1 MFTKIPH
8 LLLISLL
15 ILSSIVFPQ
24 CRAAPGTEEVE
35 NEREFAYIGNAT
47 IGPKEWGKMHPEWET
62 CSNGDIQSP
71 IDISRSGVV
80 GKHDLGVLK
89 PKYKAAPASVKN
101 RGHDIM
107 VSWHGD
113 AGDIKINGTRYS
125 LKQLHWHSPAEHT
138 FDGLRHQ
145 MEVHLVHETPQG
157 KIAVVAI
164 TYDYGKSDP
173 FLDTVI
179 PHIARIGEEDRGIGV
194 VDPRGVKMP
203 TKQYYR
209 YIGSLTVPP
218 CTEGVVWT
226 IVKKVKTVSKKQV
239 HALRKSVH
247 DNAEENARP
256 LQQKKE
262 RKVWYYSHKSA

>member
-15 ILSSIVFPQ
+15 ILSSTVFPQ
-24 CRAAPGTEEVE
+24 CRAAPGTEEAE
-35 NEREFAYIGNAT
+35 NEREFAYIGNAK
-47 IGPKEWGKMHPEWET
+47 IGPKEWGKIHPEWAT
-62 CSNGDIQSP
+62 CSNGQVQSP
-71 IDISRSGVV
+71 IDISSSGAE
-80 GKHDLGVLK
+80 GKRDLGILEA
-89 PKYKAAPASVKN
+89 KYKAAPASVKN

-107 VSWHGD
+107 VSWRGD
-113 AGDIKINGTRYS
+113 AGGIRINGTDYS
-125 LKQLHWHSPAEHT
+125 LKQLHWHCPAEHT
-138 FDGLRHQ
+138 FDGIRRQ

-164 TYDYGKSDP
+164 TYGYGQPDR

-179 PHIARIGEEDRGIGV
+179 PNIADIGEEDKTIGV
-194 VDPRGVKMP
+194 VDPRGVVIS

-226 IVKKVKTVSKKQV
+226 IMKEVKTVSAKQV
-239 HALRKSVH
+239 RAMREAVH

-256 LQQKKE
+256 VQQNKG
-262 RKVWYYSHKSA
+262 RKVWSSLL